1 MMLGVLVLAGERL
14 EGPCCNVL
22 LSGFCG
28 LVPIRVLGF
37 PPVFGFCGF
46 CFLSSFLLFLFFFF
60 FFFSRLGVLFVYFLY
75 A

>member
-1 MMLGVLVLAGERL
+1 MLGVLVLAGERL

-46 CFLSSFLLFLFFFF
+46 CF
-60 FFFSRLGVLFVYFLY
+60 FSRIGVLFVYFLY